1 MTLRQP
7 FIRITPQKI
16 MFVKTRTEYNL
27 YHFLNE
33 PSIQT
38 KELHSVQNKTIS
50 ISISKKLEKNS
61 AKAVMT
67 CLTSANVTIKNHI
80 SISPKTL
87 FENPYVS
94 LLGLLFILV
103 TTTSIQAIKIR
114 EKQLDH
120 ERIRTSLADTIK
132 MEEKSTQN

>member
-1 MTLRQP
+1 M
-7 FIRITPQKI
+7 
-16 MFVKTRTEYNL
+16 
-27 YHFLNE
+27 
-33 PSIQT
+33 
-38 KELHSVQNKTIS
+38 
-50 ISISKKLEKNS
+50 
-61 AKAVMT
+61 
-67 CLTSANVTIKNHI
+67 ANITIKNHI

-103 TTTSIQAIKIR
+103 TTTSIQTIKIR

-132 MEEKSTQN
+132 MEEKSTQKNNKKLAKSLLILFEIPIVIDKC